1 MHISLVVTQAR
12 RAVASLA
19 IAFAAVVLL
28 GAGPPTVS
36 TATPT
41 AVDLGGASD
50 FAVLAGGGVTDTGP
64 SIISGDVGT
73 HPLPA
78 IPDLLDTEASGSV
91 DRAGAKARLAQQDLA
106 VALASVA
113 RLPRASTVSLVEDQT
128 LAPGVYAVTDAER
141 GIAARL
147 TLDGQGAA
155 NPVWIFVIA
164 KDLVTAQGSAI
175 SLVNGAQAC
184 KVFWRVGGSA
194 SLASGSTF
202 AGSILAMT
210 SVTVGR
216 DVVVDGRLLARTA
229 AVSLGGDRIRV
240 PACSRSTAGSAP
252 RPTAAG
258 ALNVSSRSP
267 VAPAV
272 AGIALPSYLP
282 LVMLAML
289 VAAAI
294 LGEPRR
300 RHRRWPR
307 RPRREW

>member
-64 SIISGDVGT
+64 SVISGDVGT

-184 KVFWRVGGSA
+184 NVFWRVGGSA

-210 SVTVGR
+210 SVTVGSN
-216 DVVVDGRLLARTA
+216 VAVDGRLLAKTA
-229 AVSLGGDRIRV
+229 AVSLGGDRITV
-240 PACSRSTAGSAP
+240 PACSLNAARSAP

-258 ALNVSSRSP
+258 ALTVSSRVPASS
-267 VAPAV
+267 AV
-272 AGIALPSYLP
+272 ARIALPAYLP
-282 LVMLAML
+282 LVVLAML

-294 LGEPRR
+294 LAEPRH
-300 RHRRWPR
+300 RHRRRAR
-307 RPRREW
+307 RDW